1 MASWVNQV
9 IHTTAQDIVEKA
21 IAEAF
26 QEFVLKKTAER
37 VVQRATGNA
46 REIVQQERL
55 EEAQLKETSPEPEE
69 NAPEPAEKFCSGGN
83 TMPPR
88 APRNGQHELPMIFV
102 VAPNGRRIAPPKPK
116 RRLTGTQCPVRRSPP
131 EKSTCP
137 ADFNSAPHPEGST
150 SLPRCTSD
158 PGPVVREPIG
168 VITQDE
174 NGCPVSIWSR
184 CVGNPFLSQEWSNF

>member
-1 MASWVNQV
+1 MASWVKEV
-9 IHTTAQDIVEKA
+9 INTTAQDIVQKA

-37 VVQRATGNA
+37 VVQRATGNT

-55 EEAQLKETSPEPEE
+55 EEAQLKETSPEPED
-69 NAPEPAEKFCSGGN
+69 NAPEPAQRFCSGGN
-83 TMPPR
+83 TLPPR

-102 VAPNGRRIAPPKPK
+102 VAPRIAPPKPK
-116 RRLTGTQCPVRRSPP
+116 RRLTGTQCPARRSSP

-137 ADFNSAPHPEGST
+137 ADFNSAPHPEESA

-158 PGPVVREPIG
+158 PGQVVREPIG

-174 NGCPVSIWSR
+174 NECPVSI
-184 CVGNPFLSQEWSNF
+184 